1 MGRAGRVIEIVLGVF
16 FVLSAASKTV
26 DMTAFAVQV
35 SLYGVVKEPSLVRA
49 AAYGAV
55 SIETLLGALFLGAW
69 RLRGLTYA
77 AGTALVVVFTGL
89 IAYAW
94 AFKGLEDC
102 GCFGEY
108 VEMGPGLSILKNLF
122 LLAALGAAWYGTRAA
137 STETSGTPWL
147 RPGLALAG
155 AAAVVVV
162 FAINSPKASSTSD
175 GTSPQQ
181 SVDPARPFTKYSFE
195 SDGKTYDLGKGLWL
209 VAMLSATCDHCQASV
224 DLILNDLT
232 LLMEPNSRGF
242 CGLMLGSES
251 EIAEFRALTQPEFAT
266 FPLDALEFFQF
277 VDSAP
282 PQLILVR
289 DGAEVTSWSW
299 EENPPAIETVMEAVE
314 TAAAE

>member
-16 FVLSAASKTV
+16 FILSAASKAV

-35 SLYGVVKEPSLVRA
+35 SLYGVVKEPDLVHA

-69 RLRGLTYA
+69 RLRKLTYA
-77 AGTALVVVFTGL
+77 AGTALIVVFTGL

-108 VEMGPGLSILKNLF
+108 VQMGPGLSILKNLL
-122 LLAALGAAWYGTRAA
+122 LLAGLGAAWFGMRGESPRSKRA
-137 STETSGTPWL
+137 PWL
-147 RPGLALAG
+147 RPGLAVAG
-155 AAAVVVV
+155 TTAVVVV
-162 FAINSPKASSTSD
+162 FAFNSPQVSSTTT
-175 GTSPQQ
+175 GTGPQQ

-209 VAMLSATCDHCQASV
+209 VAMLSATCEHCQASV

-232 LLMEPNSRGF
+232 LLMESNSRGF
-242 CGLMLGSES
+242 CGLMLGSEA
-251 EIAEFRALTQPEFAT
+251 EINKFRSLTQPEFAT
-266 FPLDALEFFQF
+266 FPLDVLEFFQF

-299 EENPPAIETVMEAVE
+299 EETPPAIETVMESVE
-314 TAAAE
+314 AAAEN